1 MNGALVAVLTLVL
14 IILLVNF
21 VFLYMRSRKN
31 WRRRSARR
39 AMTEKEARKIRT
51 AELNRKFEEEFEEA
65 EEYLERR
72 RKTWALYEEVR
83 KRAAAA
89 EDVSGSGD
97 ASD

>member
-1 MNGALVAVLTLVL
+1 MSPAFGPILALVVM
-14 IILLVNF
+14 ILLINF
-21 VFLYMRSRKN
+21 VFLYMRSKRN